1 MGGGS
6 KWPRYVRIASIVVIL
21 ICAILLARLL
31 PMDQIVRWLTTT
43 IEGLGIWG
51 PIVFGLVY
59 IVATLM
65 FVPGSALTLAAGLL
79 FGLAGGTAVV
89 SVAST
94 TSAAFAFLIARY
106 LARGAVEG
114 MAGKSPRFAAIDK
127 AIGEGGWKIIAML
140 RLSPAMPFSLGNYLF
155 GLTRVKFWPYVL
167 TSWLFMLPGTFMYV
181 YLGYIGSAGLTAAGG
196 QSSRP
201 PAQWALLIVG
211 LIATIGVTVYV
222 TRLARRAI
230 AQHMEQTNKDDAMP
244 LEQSSA
250 SAKRSSKPWTAVVS
264 AAVALALLV
273 TTACAYM
280 NPGAISRLFG
290 PPMVTLTESYAENSS
305 GPTVDH
311 SSFDA
316 LLKKHV
322 SKDGWVNYKELAR
335 DAGQLDAYIATLA
348 KVPFDKLGRS
358 EKLAALI
365 NGYNAFTLRLILD
378 HYPLKS
384 IMDIPADKRWD
395 AVRWQIGQMKLS
407 LNQIEHEQVRP
418 NFKEPRIHFA
428 LVCAAVG
435 CPPLRSEAYTADK
448 LEAQLASQSQY
459 VHTHDR
465 WIQIAADG
473 QSVGLTS
480 LYKWYGGDFEQVAGP
495 GGSVLKYAASQ
506 SPALK
511 KLMDAGH
518 NPSVRYLDYDWSL
531 NSVEN
536 AK

>member
-1 MGGGS
+1 MGNGP
-6 KWPRYVRIASIVVIL
+6 KWPRIVRIASLVVIL

-31 PMDQIVRWLTTT
+31 PMDRIVRLLTTT

-59 IVATLM
+59 IVASLM
-65 FVPGSALTLAAGLL
+65 FVPGSALTLASGLL

-94 TSAAFAFLIARY
+94 TSAALAFLIARY

-181 YLGYIGSAGLTAAGG
+181 YLGYIGSAGITAAGG

-230 AQHMEQTNKDDAMP
+230 AQHMEQPSKDDPMP
-244 LEQSSA
+244 STQTAA
-250 SAKRSSKPWTAVVS
+250 SKKSTKPWTAVL
-264 AAVALALLV
+264 AAALAVALMV

-280 NPGAISRLFG
+280 NPGSVSRLFG
-290 PPMVTLTESYAENSS
+290 PPMVTLTETYAENPS
-305 GPTVDH
+305 GPKVDH
-311 SSFDA
+311 SSFDS

-322 SKDGWVNYKELAR
+322 SKDGWVNYKDLAK
-335 DAGQLDAYIATLA
+335 DAAQLDAYIAALA
-348 KVPFDKLGRS
+348 TIPFDKLGRS
-358 EKLAALI
+358 EKLTVLI

-378 HYPLKS
+378 HQPVKS
-384 IMDIPADKRWD
+384 IMDIPANQRWD
-395 AVRWQIGQMKLS
+395 AVRWTIGSMKLS

-435 CPPLRSEAYTADK
+435 CPPLRNEAYTAGK

-465 WIQIAADG
+465 WIQIGADG
-473 QSVGLTS
+473 RSVGLTS
-480 LYKWYGGDFEQVAGP
+480 LYKWYGSDFEQVAGS

-506 SPALK
+506 SPQLK
-511 KLMDAGH
+511 KLIDAGR